1 MKKERTFLHV
11 DGDAFFAA
19 CTIALRPDLEGKPV
33 VTGLERGIVTAASYE
48 AKKLGITRAMPLYQI
63 RKQFPQ
69 VVIVESDFSAITIF
83 SKRMTNIVKKYA
95 PVVEEYSI
103 DECFAELTNLYVSG
117 KGDPIDVGMKIQ
129 KEIEQDL
136 NISVSVGIGP
146 TKVLAKLASNYNKP
160 HGFTVITSEN
170 RVEHLA
176 DIAVGDVWGIGRR
189 TAAFLE
195 KVGVQTALQ
204 FAELSEKW
212 VDVTL
217 SKPFLELWHELR
229 GTSLLKVHTRE
240 DAELQ
245 KSISKTGTF
254 TPPSRSPIYVFAELS
269 KNIENA
275 CAKMR
280 QEGLRGKRAVIFVKR
295 QDFKYH
301 SIECILPH
309 ATNSPE
315 AFIAV
320 AKQRF
325 SELFKANEDYRAT
338 GFTVYDLTPASLQKD
353 LFGATETTD
362 KFEKVH
368 EAIDAIDH
376 FFGKHTVHLGT
387 TAKALM
393 SRGGEFGNRS
403 GRADADEGG
412 FRSALPSRG
421 SFFDRF
427 AIPFGGSVA

>member
-1 MKKERTFLHV
+1 MKKERTFLHI

-19 CTIALRPDLEGKPV
+19 CTIALHPELEGKPV
-33 VTGLERGIVTAASYE
+33 VTGQERGIVTAASYE
-48 AKKLGITRAMPLYQI
+48 AKALGITRAMSIQQV
-63 RKQFPQ
+63 RRQFPE
-69 VVIVESDFSAITIF
+69 VAVMESDYNAITIF
-83 SKRMTNIVKKYA
+83 SRRMTTIVKKYS
-95 PVVEEYSI
+95 PVVEEYSV

-117 KGDPIDVGMKIQ
+117 KADPIEVAQKIQ
-129 KEIEQDL
+129 KEIGEDL

-160 HGFTVITSEN
+160 HGFTVITQEN
-170 RVEHLA
+170 REEHLA
-176 DIAVGDVWGIGRR
+176 TIEIGDVWGIGRR
-189 TAAFLE
+189 TATFLR
-195 KVGVQTALQ
+195 KAGITNALQ
-204 FAELSEKW
+204 FAELSERW

-229 GTSLLKVHTRE
+229 GSSLLKVHTRE
-240 DAELQ
+240 EADLQ

-280 QEGLRGKRAVIFVKR
+280 QEGLRARRAVIFVKR
-295 QDFKYH
+295 QDFKYR
-301 SIECILPH
+301 SIECVVPH

-315 AFIAV
+315 AFIAA
-320 AKQRF
+320 AKERF
-325 SELFKANEDYRAT
+325 SEIFKANEDYRAT
-338 GFTVYDLTPASLQKD
+338 GFTAYDLSPASLQQD
-353 LFGATETTD
+353 LFGTSEPVS

-368 EAIDAIDH
+368 EAIDSLDH
-376 FFGKHTVHLGT
+376 FFGKHTVHLAS
-387 TAKALM
+387 TAKALAA
-393 SRGGEFGNRS
+393 RKNAIRTT
-403 GRADADEGG
+403 
-412 FRSALPSRG
+412 SARR